1 MQYSELFKKL
11 ITHFEKNLPFVL
23 YSMPN
28 TNTIHGVFQNTL
40 TPIIAENPFEDSFV
54 LAPFNAAE
62 QLFQISIPASVVVRC
77 DEIPKVSINESIA
90 AIEERQEDKIAHL
103 RLVKSAIQKIKTG
116 SAQKIVVSR
125 KKELPLQEFNVQK
138 LCDSL
143 FSQHTTAFR
152 YIWYHPETHIWCGA
166 TPEVLIETKDSNFST
181 MALAGTQQLHGK
193 SIIFW
198 EKKEKN
204 EQQWVVDAIVD
215 NLLDKTTALTVS
227 KTQTH
232 IAGNLAHLKTD
243 IRGVLQTNKY
253 ALKNVIDALHPTP
266 AVCGTP
272 KKRAQVFILENEGYN
287 REFYAGFLGVSNTTK
302 NETNLFVNLR
312 CVKIEA
318 SKATLY
324 AGGGITIDSDPEDEW
339 EETHN
344 KLQTMAKV
352 LQPLL

>member
-1 MQYSELFKKL
+1 MQYSQLSQKTVE
-11 ITHFEKNLPFVL
+11 HFEKKLPFVL

-28 TNTIHGVFQNTL
+28 TNTIIGVFQNTCSP
-40 TPIIAENPFEDSFV
+40 TSAENLFEDSFV
-54 LAPFNAAE
+54 LAPFNTAE
-62 QLFQISIPASVVVRC
+62 QLFQISIRASEVLCC
-77 DEIPKVSINESIA
+77 DEIPQFLINETTT
-90 AIEERQEDKIAHL
+90 AIDERQEDKIEHI
-103 RLVKSAIQKIKTG
+103 RLVKNAIKKIKTG

-125 KKELPLQEFNVQK
+125 KKELRLQEFNLQK

-143 FSQHTTAFR
+143 FSQHATAFR

-166 TPEVLIETKDSNFST
+166 TPEVLIETKGPSFST
-181 MALAGTQQLHGK
+181 MALAGTQKLNGK

-198 EKKEKN
+198 DKKEKS

-215 NLLDKTTALTVS
+215 NLLYKTTALTVS

-232 IAGNLAHLKTD
+232 IAGNLAHLRTD
-243 IRGVLQTNKY
+243 IKGVLHTSKI

-272 KKRAQVFILENEGYN
+272 KKQAKAFILENEGYD
-287 REFYAGFLGVSNTTK
+287 REFYSGFLGVSNAME

-324 AGGGITIDSDPEDEW
+324 AGGGITIDSNPEDEW

>member
-1 MQYSELFKKL
+1 MQYSQLSQKIVE
-11 ITHFEKNLPFVL
+11 HFEKKLPFVL

-28 TNTIHGVFQNTL
+28 TNTIIGVFQKTNSPTS
-40 TPIIAENPFEDSFV
+40 TENLFEDSFV
-54 LAPFNAAE
+54 LAPFNVTE
-62 QLFQISIPASVVVRC
+62 QSFQISIRTSVVVRC
-77 DEIPKVSINESIA
+77 DEIPQFSINETPTTID
-90 AIEERQEDKIAHL
+90 ERHEDKIAHIC
-103 RLVKSAIQKIKTG
+103 LVKAAIGKIETG
-116 SAQKIVVSR
+116 STQKIVVSR
-125 KKELPLQEFNVQK
+125 KKELRLQEFNLQK

-143 FSQHTTAFR
+143 FSQNPTAFR

-166 TPEVLIETKDSNFST
+166 TPEVLIETKGANFST
-181 MALAGTQQLHGK
+181 MALAGTQKLNGK
-193 SIIFW
+193 PIIFW
-198 EKKEKN
+198 EEKEKV

-232 IAGNLAHLKTD
+232 IAGNLAHLRTD
-243 IRGVLQTNKY
+243 IKGVLRTSKN

-272 KKRAQVFILENEGYN
+272 KKRAQAFILENEAYD
-287 REFYAGFLGVSNTTK
+287 REFYSGFLGVSNAMED
-302 NETNLFVNLR
+302 ETNLFVNLR

-324 AGGGITIDSDPEDEW
+324 AGGGITIDSNPEDEW